1 MTTLLIHRQ
10 AHARIAAELPAD
22 LPIAFLSAQDPA
34 PVFSEDEPV
43 IGWLDSSLF
52 SNGDF
57 ALYYKA
63 LMGAPRLDWVHSGAA
78 GFDHPM
84 FQSIVRRGVRFS
96 TSHGQATGIA
106 EYVLAAVLAL
116 FKDEAGRR
124 ADQAAHRWARAS
136 RREIAGTTWV
146 LVGFGAIGQAVAQR
160 ARAFGARIVAV
171 RRTQAA
177 HPLADAVVPPER
189 LAEVASSADVMV
201 LSCPLSRAT
210 RRIVDA
216 RIMAVLPQNAVLVNV
231 GRGGLIEESA
241 LPAALDAGRPAHAV
255 LDVFETEP
263 LPPESPLW
271 DHPRIVITPHDSP
284 VTNGLAARND
294 AEFVAALRAYL
305 AGGPIPSE
313 VSAAE
318 VLEETD

>member
-10 AHARIAAELPAD
+10 AHARIAAELPAN
-22 LPIAFLSAQDPA
+22 LPIAFLSAEDPA
-34 PVFSEDEPV
+34 PFFADDEPV
-43 IGWLDSSLF
+43 IGWLDASLF

-57 ALYYKA
+57 GLYYKT
-63 LMGAPRLDWVHSGAA
+63 LMAAPRLDWVHSGAA

-84 FQSIVRRGVRFS
+84 FQAIARRGVRFS
-96 TSHGQATGIA
+96 TSHGQAVGIA
-106 EYVLAAVLAL
+106 EYVLSSVLSL

-124 ADQAAHRWARAS
+124 ADQSAHRWNRTS
-136 RREIAGTTWV
+136 RREVAGTTWV
-146 LVGFGAIGQAVAQR
+146 LVGFGAIGQAVAAR
-160 ARAFGARIVAV
+160 ARAFGARIIAV
-171 RRTQAA
+171 RRTQAS
-177 HPLADAVVPPER
+177 HPLADAIAPPER
-189 LAEVASSADVMV
+189 LGDVAPNADVMV

-210 RRIVDA
+210 RQIVDA
-216 RIMAVLPQNAVLVNV
+216 RIMAALPENAVLVNV
-231 GRGGLIEESA
+231 GRGGLIEEAA
-241 LPAALDAGRPAHAV
+241 LPAALGAGRPAHAV

-263 LPPESPLW
+263 LPAESPLW

-294 AEFVAALRAYL
+294 AEFVLALRAYL
-305 AGGPIPSE
+305 AGEPIASE